1 MIRILVVGDVV
12 SKEGCAFLR
21 SRLPEIKAKHQI
33 GVVIANGENSA
44 VGNGILP
51 SSAEY
56 LFSSGVDIITTGNH
70 VFKRREI
77 YSYLE
82 ETPYIIR
89 PANYTEDAPGVGV
102 TVYDALSFQL
112 AVINLQGTTY
122 MESLRSPFETADRLL
137 ASLDTPLV
145 VVDFHAE
152 ATSEK
157 NALGYYLD
165 GRVSAVVG
173 THTHVPTADAR
184 VLPNGTGYITDIG
197 MTGPKESVLG
207 VRPDC
212 VICRFT
218 THLPTRFETADGA
231 CKMDAVMLDLDEKTG
246 KCDKISQL
254 NIE

>member
-1 MIRILVVGDVV
+1 MVRILVIGDVV

-21 SRLPEIKAKHQI
+21 ERLPEIKRRYQVGI
-33 GVVIANGENSA
+33 VIANGENSA

-51 SSAEY
+51 GSADY

-77 YSYLE
+77 YPYLD
-82 ETPYIIR
+82 ETPYIVR
-89 PANYTEDAPGVGV
+89 PANYTEDAPGTGIA
-102 TVYDALSFQL
+102 VYDALSFQL

-122 MESLRSPFETADRLL
+122 MESLRSPFETADHLL

-157 NALGYYLD
+157 NAMGYYLD
-165 GRVSAVVG
+165 GRVSAVFG

-184 VLPNGTGYITDIG
+184 ILPNGTGYITDVG

-212 VICRFT
+212 VIRRFT
-218 THLPTRFETADGA
+218 THLPTRFEIEDSA
-231 CKMDAVMLDLDEKTG
+231 CRMDTILLELDEKTG
-246 KCDKISQL
+246 KCNKISQL